1 MSVAV
6 KGRPST
12 HPMVLHRAVTS
23 SGLFH
28 LRRSPFV
35 QCGQAESARKQWEHA
50 ADAEAV
56 IAAGNDND
64 ANDKETLG
72 HDCNMHLLEH
82 SSEPQKG
89 LVYKMDSVNT
99 AIYVVVAHA
108 FR

>member
-1 MSVAV
+1 
-6 KGRPST
+6 
-12 HPMVLHRAVTS
+12 MVLHRAVTS

-50 ADAEAV
+50 ADAEAA

-72 HDCNMHLLEH
+72 HDRNMYLLEH

>member
-1 MSVAV
+1 
-6 KGRPST
+6 
-12 HPMVLHRAVTS
+12 MVLHRAVTS

-50 ADAEAV
+50 ADAEAAR
-56 IAAGNDND
+56 AAGNDND
-64 ANDKETLG
+64 VNDKATLG
-72 HDCNMHLLEH
+72 NDRNMHLLEH

-99 AIYVVVAHA
+99 ATCVVVAHA

>member
-1 MSVAV
+1 
-6 KGRPST
+6 
-12 HPMVLHRAVTS
+12 MVLHRAVTS
-23 SGLFH
+23 SGLFL

-50 ADAEAV
+50 ADAEAA
-56 IAAGNDND
+56 I
-64 ANDKETLG
+64 ETLG
-72 HDCNMHLLEH
+72 HDRNMYLLEH

-99 AIYVVVAHA
+99 ATYVVVAHA